1 MTAPAHRDTSWY
13 YASELDTALNGG
25 ARYWTTDEVQSALDA
40 HDRGDFSLSAQLSRD
55 FGRDKRIP
63 GIRASIVNGFVGRSG
78 VPLTFE
84 PSRRGDQRR
93 TQTIADQVEQ
103 RWWDWLP
110 EDVLSRLVED
120 FVDLGLAVARMP
132 TRVTADEWTPEVE
145 PWPMEFVKWNETTR
159 RLETRDRDGNLLVIT
174 PGEGWLVIGSIRARS
189 WLRGAVRP
197 VASALVERSHV
208 TKAWLRWCEKHG
220 NPILAIEEPSVGP
233 DDKHKKAEKE
243 AFYKRLSVMAANG
256 IIRLPKGKDD
266 ASSWALDFIEADGSG
281 WQGCKGLLD
290 KTDVDI
296 AIAYTGQNLSTEV
309 QGGSFAATTAH
320 MLVRADFL
328 AAVAEMIATCTRL
341 QLICWWG
348 RVNVEG
354 WTDHLAPW
362 PTYQTTP
369 PETPEAKAKRQTDR
383 LARAERYAAKGVDVD
398 WIALAEDDG
407 DIKLRSREL
416 LERPQP
422 PAIGP
427 PGANATGTGTPGAN
441 AEAKPTNPTEAA

>member
-1 MTAPAHRDTSWY
+1 MSAPAHRDTSWY
-13 YASELDTALNGG
+13 YASEQDAALASGG
-25 ARYWTTDEVQSALDA
+25 ARYWTPDEIQSALDA

-63 GIRASIVNGFVGRSG
+63 GIRASVVNGFVGRSG
-78 VPLTFE
+78 LPLSFE
-84 PSRRGDQRR
+84 PSTRGDQRR
-93 TQTIADQVEQ
+93 VETIATQVEQ

-132 TRVTADEWTPEVE
+132 TKATADEWAPEVT

-197 VASALVERSHV
+197 VGSALVERAHV
-208 TKAWLRWCEKHG
+208 TRAWLRWCEKHG
-220 NPILAIEEPSVGP
+220 NPILAIEEPATG
-233 DDKHKKAEKE
+233 DDKNKKADKE
-243 AFYKRLSVMAANG
+243 AFYRRLQTMASNG
-256 IIRLPKGKDD
+256 IVRLPKGKDE
-266 ASSWALDFIEADGSG
+266 ASSWALDIIEADGSG

-320 MLVRADFL
+320 MMVRADFL
-328 AAVAEMIATCTRL
+328 ASVAEMLATCTRA

-398 WIALAEDDG
+398 WVALAEDDG

-416 LERPQP
+416 LERPVPP
-422 PAIGP
+422 PASPI
-427 PGANATGTGTPGAN
+427 PGATSTGTPGADPAN
-441 AEAKPTNPTEAA
+441 PANPTEAA